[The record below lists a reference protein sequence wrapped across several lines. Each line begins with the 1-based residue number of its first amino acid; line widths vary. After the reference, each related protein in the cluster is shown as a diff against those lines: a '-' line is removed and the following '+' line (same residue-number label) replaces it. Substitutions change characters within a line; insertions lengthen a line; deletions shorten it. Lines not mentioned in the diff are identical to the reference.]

1 VVASLGAQAAAI
13 RPRGEIDQ
21 FVRSLGHD
29 GISHAAIPRA
39 EYSVPADLADL
50 EAEINSSDAAAGIR
64 RKVYGN
70 SGGSGGAAGSGGGS
84 GGAAAAAAAAKKEV
98 LTIDS
103 LSRAEQLADQAN
115 ANAPPPPSIP
125 RAFAA
130 LTEAIR
136 PNLGVE
142 GIFRISAG
150 ATELAALRTQV
161 CARAGSVAINCHS
174 FHCPQ
179 VETDDHCV
187 SALSFSRLILLC
199 FGVSVASSL
208 LFTLAPRTH
217 AHSLAQPFQTFK
229 KHHPSSLPTSP
240 L

>member
-1 VVASLGAQAAAI
+1 MVLFASQQFCLIHFSVFVLTFSLSLNFFLSLAIYRYRSLFHSQRVVTSLGAQAAAI

-21 FVRSLGHD
+21 FVRALGRD
-29 GISHAAIPRA
+29 GISHATIPRA
-39 EYSVPADLADL
+39 EYAIPPELVELD
-50 EAEINSSDAAAGIR
+50 AEIHSADAAAGIR

-70 SGGSGGAAGSGGGS
+70 SGGSGGAAGGGGS
-84 GGAAAAAAAAKKEV
+84 GVAMAVAAAAKKEV

-103 LSRAEQLADQAN
+103 LARVEQLADQAN

-161 CARAGSVAINCHS
+161 CVSAGSVSINCRRLY
-174 FHCPQ
+174 FPQ
-179 VETDDHCV
+179 VGRPV
-187 SALSFSRLILLC
+187 
-199 FGVSVASSL
+199 
-208 LFTLAPRTH
+208 
-217 AHSLAQPFQTFK
+217 
-229 KHHPSSLPTSP
+229 
-240 L
+240 